1 MSKKICFVVTV
12 ALAAKNFLV
21 WSFDDMHKAGYDIS
35 LLCDMEEEFM
45 ASLPEFVHTYPVKME
60 RGIDPKGSLSAVKK
74 MKKIFKAE
82 KFDIV
87 QYSTPNA
94 SLYAS
99 IAAKQARIPV
109 RLYCQ
114 WGLIYQS
121 FDGIKRQIFKTI
133 EKIICNN

>member
-12 ALAAKNFLV
+12 ALAAKNFLQ
-21 WSFDDMHKAGYDIS
+21 WSFEDMHNAGYDIS
-35 LLCDMEEEFM
+35 LICDMDEEYIK
-45 ASLPEFVHTYPVKME
+45 SLPKFVHTYPMAME
-60 RGIDPKGSLSAVKK
+60 RGVDVRGMQRAIKQ
-74 MKKIFKAE
+74 MTEIFKRE

-99 IAAKQARIPV
+99 IASKKAKIPV

-114 WGLIYQS
+114 WGMVYLGFS
-121 FDGIKRQIFKTI
+121 GIK
-133 EKIICNN
+133 KINL